1 MLTKYSYTLH
11 FNFRLVEKLDYSN
24 SIELKQADKIEELYV
39 QLKDYKV
46 DEKLYKLENSAL
58 KQQLVCILVF

>member
-1 MLTKYSYTLH
+1 MLTKYSYILH

-46 DEKLYKLENSAL
+46 NEKLYKFEHLD
-58 KQQLVCILVF
+58 